1 MTLSRRGFLGVA
13 GGAGVALGLSGCG
26 LDPSPGQTGELLRS
40 VAPLPEA
47 FAVPLPIPPVQKPVR
62 TVNGVDHYRV
72 VQKKASLE
80 ILPGLRTEVYG
91 YDGLFPGPTFD
102 VRSGRTTVIE
112 QVNELDVPT
121 VVHLHGGH
129 TPSASDGWPTDLLMP
144 AGGGQDHHG
153 GHQMAGDVRQGR
165 RTYTYPNTQRA
176 ATLWYHDH
184 RMDFTAPQVY
194 RGLVGLHLVRD
205 AEEDALPLPAGDRE
219 IPLVIADRAF
229 AADGSFRYPALDPT
243 LQADP
248 GVESAYMEGVV
259 ADVILVNGAPWP
271 VLEVDAARYRFRIL
285 NASNARRYELALD
298 SGPGKIVQIGSD
310 GGLLDKPVEHSSLVV
325 APAERFDVVIDFSG
339 YAVGSDVTLVNRLGD
354 GSTARVMRFKVARK
368 AADDSSIPAKLS
380 SYAVEP
386 VPPGVVRR
394 KWRFSRGDAGE
405 HKGWLINGRP
415 FAPERMEAR
424 PRLGE
429 YEIWSF
435 VTDVHHPVH
444 VHLAPFQVIKRG
456 GRGPGASDLGWKDTV
471 DVRAA
476 EVVEVLVRFTEHK
489 GKYLIHCH
497 NLEHEDMA
505 MMAAF
510 ETV

>member
-13 GGAGVALGLSGCG
+13 GGAGVALGLTGCG
-26 LDPSPGQTGELLRS
+26 LDASPGQTGELLRS
-40 VAPLPEA
+40 EAPLPEA

-129 TPSASDGWPTDLLMP
+129 TPSASDGWPTDLLLP
-144 AGGGQDHHG
+144 ARPGHDHHG
-153 GHQMAGDVRQGR
+153 SHQMAGDVRQGR

-205 AEEDALPLPAGDRE
+205 AEEDALPLPSGDRE

-248 GVESAYMEGVV
+248 GLESAYMEGVV
-259 ADVILVNGAPWP
+259 ADMILVNGAPWP
-271 VLEVDAARYRFRIL
+271 VLEVDAVRYRFRIL
-285 NASNARRYELALD
+285 NASNARRYDLALD
-298 SGPGKIVQIGSD
+298 P
-310 GGLLDKPVEHSSLVV
+310 
-325 APAERFDVVIDFSG
+325 
-339 YAVGSDVTLVNRLGD
+339 
-354 GSTARVMRFKVARK
+354 
-368 AADDSSIPAKLS
+368 
-380 SYAVEP
+380 
-386 VPPGVVRR
+386 
-394 KWRFSRGDAGE
+394 
-405 HKGWLINGRP
+405 
-415 FAPERMEAR
+415 
-424 PRLGE
+424 
-429 YEIWSF
+429 
-435 VTDVHHPVH
+435 
-444 VHLAPFQVIKRG
+444 
-456 GRGPGASDLGWKDTV
+456 GPGAGPG
-471 DVRAA
+471 A
-476 EVVEVLVRFTEHK
+476 
-489 GKYLIHCH
+489 GKAKL
-497 NLEHEDMA
+497 
-505 MMAAF
+505 
-510 ETV
+510 